1 MVIKFIFFTFT
12 NYKQFKTNI
21 MAEYNP
27 NAKYTWTPEDT
38 FTLSGQ
44 DFGLILN
51 TVRSY
56 LSSEEAARFQL
67 MIQTNQVIEKIMKEA
82 VENDVIKEA
91 VEEVPT
97 MEIV

>member
-1 MVIKFIFFTFT
+1 
-12 NYKQFKTNI
+12 

-27 NAKYTWTPEDT
+27 KAKYTWTPEDT

-51 TVRSY
+51 TVRAY

-67 MIQTNQVIEKIMKEA
+67 MIQTNQVIEKIMKEG
-82 VENDVIKEA
+82 VEADIIKEV
-91 VEEVPT
+91 VEEAST
-97 MEIV
+97 MEVVQ

>member
-1 MVIKFIFFTFT
+1 
-12 NYKQFKTNI
+12 
-21 MAEYNP
+21 MAQYDP
-27 NAKYTWTPEDT
+27 NSKYTWKPEDT
-38 FTLSGQ
+38 FTLTGQ
-44 DFGLILN
+44 EFGLILN

-82 VENDVIKEA
+82 VENDVITEV

-97 MEIV
+97 MEVVQ